1 MLKIHEILHNMAVE
15 STSVPNAPSFEQA
28 IALTQSLL
36 DQIEQDTIPE
46 QEVEQTIATLVGSEN
61 GARGFFVTYLSDE
74 RPLVE
79 HMFPVVA
86 RALSVA
92 PEVISPLMVKNLA
105 MSTAMGIAH
114 RRNQSESLAQGSDL
128 VRSRAAHIVQALSL
142 PQLQAEAE
150 KLAASID
157 TGTGAYQSFLQRWG
171 YDVEQQQAIREALLQ
186 SGLLD
191 SH

>member
-36 DQIEQDTIPE
+36 DQIEQDAIPE

-79 HMFPVVA
+79 HLFPVVTQ
-86 RALSVA
+86 ALAVA

-105 MSTAMGIAH
+105 MSTAMGITH
-114 RRNQSESLAQGSDL
+114 RRNQSESLAQGSDR

-142 PQLQAEAE
+142 PQLRAEAE

-157 TGTGAYQSFLQRWG
+157 TGTGEYQSFLQRWR

-186 SGLLD
+186 SGLL